1 MPQVIAGPIVRK
13 VTSTECHIWV
23 VTSNADSPALNLS
36 ANEVVVSGN
45 CQRETIRVGK
55 YAFIHLLSFTSSE
68 PFEDTARIGYS
79 LSFSDDAQQASW
91 ENEQRGLLYDGQ
103 SSLCF
108 HYTETPETILHGSCR
123 KPHFHSDDALAQVD
137 VLHKNAFKKQND
149 FPDLLLM
156 TGDQIY
162 ADDVAGPM
170 LKAIHSVIDRLGLY
184 HEALEGAVVTNTN
197 ELATHEHGYYERE
210 QLLPQIATNTVLS
223 SIFFGAKKK
232 PVFTSVNAQNHL
244 IGSAEIIAMYLL
256 VWSDT
261 LWADINIDKDGIS
274 PRYHAIFDKEHEALN
289 GFVKQL
295 PQVRRALAH
304 IPTYMIFDDHDVTDD
319 WNLTRGW
326 EQEVYGNPLS
336 KRMIGNALI
345 GYLLCQGWGNAP
357 KKVAPLIAKVQ
368 ESMGESGL
376 NSHDEIIDELLD
388 FDQWHYRLDTTP
400 PIEVLDTRTQRW
412 RSESNMNK
420 PSGLMDWEALCD
432 FQHSIIGKESVIVV
446 SAAPIYGVKVI
457 EAIQKVFTFFGK
469 ALTVDAENWMAHKGT
484 ANVILNIFRHY
495 KTPPDF
501 IILSGDVHYS
511 FVYDVRLR
519 FRRNSPHI
527 TQFTC
532 SGLKNAFPDGL
543 IKWLDRLNRVLYRS
557 KSPLNLFTRRRNMS
571 VKAREPSLGYGE
583 LFNGCAIGVLKI
595 SQKNTDVQCKALL
608 SNGNEVEFPASKDD

>member
-23 VTSNADSPALNLS
+23 VTSNADSPTLNLS

-261 LWADINIDKDGIS
+261 LWADINIDKDGI
-274 PRYHAIFDKEHEALN
+274 PPKYHAIFDKEHEALN

-376 NSHDEIIDELLD
+376 NSHDEIIDDLLD

-557 KSPLNLFTRRRNMS
+557 KSPLNLFTRRRNM
-571 VKAREPSLGYGE
+571 RGDLER
-583 LFNGCAIGVLKI
+583 
-595 SQKNTDVQCKALL
+595 
-608 SNGNEVEFPASKDD
+608 

>member
-23 VTSNADSPALNLS
+23 VTSNADSPTLNLS

-137 VLHKNAFKKQND
+137 VLHKNAFKKQDD

-261 LWADINIDKDGIS
+261 LWADINIDKDGL
-274 PRYHAIFDKEHEALN
+274 PPKYHAIFDKEHEALN

-376 NSHDEIIDELLD
+376 NSHDEIIDDLLD

-571 VKAREPSLGYGE
+571 VKAREPSMGYGE

-608 SNGNEVEFPASKDD
+608 SNGKEVEFPASKDD

>member
-261 LWADINIDKDGIS
+261 LWADINIDKDGI
-274 PRYHAIFDKEHEALN
+274 PPKYHVIFDKEHEALN

-376 NSHDEIIDELLD
+376 NSHDEIIDDLLD

-432 FQHSIIGKESVIVV
+432 FQHSIIGKKSVIVV

>member
-23 VTSNADSPALNLS
+23 VTSNADSPTLNLS

-261 LWADINIDKDGIS
+261 LWADINIDKDGI
-274 PRYHAIFDKEHEALN
+274 PQKYHAIFDKEHEALN

-376 NSHDEIIDELLD
+376 NSHDEIIDDLLD

-595 SQKNTDVQCKALL
+595 SQKTTDVQCKALL

>member
-261 LWADINIDKDGIS
+261 LWADINIDKDGI
-274 PRYHAIFDKEHEALN
+274 PPKYHAIFDKEHEALN

-304 IPTYMIFDDHDVTDD
+304 IPTYMIFDDLDVTDD

-376 NSHDEIIDELLD
+376 NSHDEIIDDLLD

-608 SNGNEVEFPASKDD
+608 SNGKEVEFPASKDD

>member
-1 MPQVIAGPIVRK
+1 LPQVIAGPIVRK

-23 VTSNADSPALNLS
+23 VTSNADSPTLNLS

-68 PFEDTARIGYS
+68 PFDDTARIGYS

-261 LWADINIDKDGIS
+261 LWADINIDKDGI
-274 PRYHAIFDKEHEALN
+274 PPKYHAIFDKEHEALN

-376 NSHDEIIDELLD
+376 NSHDEIIDDLLD